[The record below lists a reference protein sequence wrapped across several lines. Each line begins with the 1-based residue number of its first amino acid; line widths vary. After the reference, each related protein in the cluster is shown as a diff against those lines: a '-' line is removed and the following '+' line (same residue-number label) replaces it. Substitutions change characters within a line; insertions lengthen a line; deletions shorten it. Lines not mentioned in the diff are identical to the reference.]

1 MPPDAAG
8 APANTSPPSR
18 RAAILRTT
26 FVVGVLAI
34 VFLVILPRFIDYQEV
49 IAAFQGLTAQQILF
63 VSVIGVVAWFATGAI
78 FSALIEGLSW
88 LRGTQAWLI
97 LAGIGASIP
106 LGPWNM
112 AVLWVVIRG
121 WGRGAQETTGG
132 VALYGVFDQLSR
144 LAMGI
149 VGAIILIFAEG
160 MGTVDELEGNAVVAL
175 GVISLVLF
183 AVAAGILIG
192 IVRSEP
198 LARRIGAFGATVGRL
213 RLPHVSAG
221 RACRT
226 SWARCSTSARP
237 SAASFGNVGS
247 SRSRSRWS
255 RSSHGPSCCSP
266 LCGSAVSRRRSCR
279 RARSWPSSPRSSSSR
294 SCRSHRAA
302 QACPELLY
310 ISMFTTLTDGQY
322 SAEISAG
329 VMLYRA
335 YQWFLPIPLAWILLG
350 RSRHGKSL
358 LPTAS
363 EFKGGSPEAA
373 SA

>member
-1 MPPDAAG
+1 MTDDRDPVTTPDDLGPVPGEGGELLAVPPDTAG

-18 RAAILRTT
+18 RAAIMRTSI
-26 FVVGVLAI
+26 VIGVLAV

-49 IAAFQGLTAQQILF
+49 IAAFQGLTAQQILL

-78 FSALIEGLSW
+78 FSALIPGLTW

-160 MGTVDELEGNAVVAL
+160 MGSVDEIEGNAVVAL
-175 GVISLVLF
+175 GSSPSSCSPSSR
-183 AVAAGILIG
+183 APHR

-198 LARRIGAFGATVGRL
+198 LARRIGAFGARLVGSIYRRL
-213 RLPHVSAG
+213 GG
-221 RACRT
+221 RA
-226 SWARCSTSARP
+226 P
-237 SAASFGNVGS
+237 DVKGS
-247 SRSRSRWS
+247 VLHFRETLGGIVRERGILAFTLSMVSNSR
-255 RSSHGPSCCSP
+255 GPSCCSP
-266 LCGSAVSRRRSCR
+266 PCGSVVSRRPPCR

-294 SCRSHRAA
+294 SCRSRRAA
-302 QACPELLY
+302 QACQN
-310 ISMFTTLTDGQY
+310 SST
-322 SAEISAG
+322 
-329 VMLYRA
+329 
-335 YQWFLPIPLAWILLG
+335 
-350 RSRHGKSL
+350 SRC
-358 LPTAS
+358 
-363 EFKGGSPEAA
+363 SPR
-373 SA
+373 